1 MESVNCPTSFL
12 GKAIRMSYD
21 HKPQNR
27 IEKERVNK
35 AGGTVDAEDR
45 VDGGLNMSRA
55 FGDFFYKSNTE
66 LSQTEQMI
74 IALPDVKTLTIDP
87 SKFIKSF

>member
-1 MESVNCPTSFL
+1 
-12 GKAIRMSYD
+12 MSYD
-21 HKPQNR
+21 HKPHNKA
-27 IEKERVNK
+27 EKERVNK
-35 AGGTVDAEDR
+35 AGGIVDAEDR

-55 FGDFFYKSNTE
+55 FGDFFYKSNRE

-87 SKFIKSF
+87 SK